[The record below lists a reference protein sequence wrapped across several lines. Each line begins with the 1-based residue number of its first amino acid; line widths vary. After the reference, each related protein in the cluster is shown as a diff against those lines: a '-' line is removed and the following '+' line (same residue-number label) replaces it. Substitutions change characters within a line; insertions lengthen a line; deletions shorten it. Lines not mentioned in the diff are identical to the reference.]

1 METQSLGLTESILML
16 FTSILWLLVWLLVI
30 LLFVS
35 LWRVFKKAGKPG
47 WGSIIPFYNIIL
59 LLEIAGKPAWWIILF
74 FIPLVNIIVGVIVNI
89 SIAENFGKS
98 AAFGGFGL
106 TFLGFI
112 FYPLLASSKVT
123 YVGQGKAGVL
133 SAKEEKRGLLLT
145 TFLIYLMISSTIDI
159 IFMLSALILN
169 LTEQLTYKP
178 VFVLPN
184 WTLWIFS
191 IISLTYVVFA
201 IAIWMWH
208 KWGVYAF
215 GAASLVMVAIRLSVG
230 APIVSA
236 LLVLLNFVIL
246 LFLVLPRW
254 RLMDGKGP
262 V

>member
-59 LLEIAGKPAWWIILF
+59 WLEIAGKPAWWIILF

-98 AAFGGFGL
+98 AAFGGVGL

-112 FYPLLASSKVT
+112 FYPLLASSEVT
-123 YVGQGKAGVL
+123 YVGPGKAGVL

-145 TFLIYLMISSTIDI
+145 TFLIYLMISSL
-159 IFMLSALILN
+159 LSMFSSLAATF
-169 LTEQLTYKP
+169 TEQLAYESVYP
-178 VFVLPN
+178 R
-184 WTLWIFS
+184 WTAWIS
-191 IISLTYVVFA
+191 GIISLIYIVSA

-208 KWGVYAF
+208 KWGVFVF
-215 GAASLVMVAIRLSVG
+215 GAASLVMIAINLSVG
-230 APIVSA
+230 FPVVSA
-236 LLVLLNFVIL
+236 LLVLSNFVIL

-254 RLMDGKGP
+254 RLMVGKGP

>member
-1 METQSLGLTESILML
+1 METQSLGFTESILMV
-16 FTSILWLLVWLLVI
+16 FSSIFGLLVWLLVI

-47 WGSIIPFYNIIL
+47 WGSIIPFYNIL
-59 LLEIAGKPAWWIILF
+59 LWLEIAGKPAWWIILL
-74 FIPLVNIIVGVIVNI
+74 FIPLVNIIVAVIVNI

-112 FYPLLASSKVT
+112 FYPLLASSEVT
-123 YVGQGKAGVL
+123 YVGPGKADKL
-133 SAKEEKRGLLLT
+133 SAKEEKRGLFMM
-145 TFLIYLMISSTIDI
+145 TFLIYLMISSSLY
-159 IFMLSALILN
+159 MLSSLIPTF
-169 LTEQLTYKP
+169 TEQLAYEP
-178 VFVLPN
+178 LYPR
-184 WTLWIFS
+184 WTVWIYS
-191 IISLTYVVFA
+191 VISLMYVVSA

-208 KWGVYAF
+208 KWGIYVF
-215 GAASLVMVAIRLSVG
+215 GAGSIVMVAINLSVG
-230 APIVSA
+230 FPVVSA

>member
-1 METQSLGLTESILML
+1 METQSLRLTESILML
-16 FTSILWLLVWLLVI
+16 FTSIFWLLVWLLVI

-59 LLEIAGKPAWWIILF
+59 WLEIAGKPAWWIILF
-74 FIPLVNIIVGVIVNI
+74 FIPLVNIIVAVIVNI

-123 YVGQGKAGVL
+123 YVGPGKAGVL

-145 TFLIYLMISSTIDI
+145 TFLIYLMISSP
-159 IFMLSALILN
+159 LSMFSSLVTTF
-169 LTEQLTYKP
+169 TEQLAYESVYP
-178 VFVLPN
+178 R
-184 WTLWIFS
+184 WTAWIFS
-191 IISLTYVVFA
+191 IISLIYIVSA

-208 KWGVYAF
+208 KWGVFVF
-215 GAASLVMVAIRLSVG
+215 GAGSLVMIAINLSVG
-230 APIVSA
+230 FPVVSA

-246 LFLVLPRW
+246 LFLVLPKW
-254 RLMDGKGP
+254 RFMDGKGP
-262 V
+262 A